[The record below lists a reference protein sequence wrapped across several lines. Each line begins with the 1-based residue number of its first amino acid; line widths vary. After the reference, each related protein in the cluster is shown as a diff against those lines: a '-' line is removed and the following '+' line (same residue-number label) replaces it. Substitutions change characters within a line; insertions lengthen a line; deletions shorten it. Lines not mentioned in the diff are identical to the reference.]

1 MSRKSSYAYAL
12 CLTVLMAATPA
23 AAAPWDYTFEVVQP
37 PTLAEGRTV
46 AIIRVVH
53 VPTGRT
59 VTGAEVSVRRSTW
72 APYKSAPTFVDQSY
86 RLRSDGAGA
95 FHYVEQV
102 RLDTVKTLWLTARVP
117 GEFWL
122 VQGEV
127 RLSPP
132 K

>member
-1 MSRKSSYAYAL
+1 MSRKSSYACAL
-12 CLTVLMAATPA
+12 GLTVLMAATPA

-37 PTLAEGRTV
+37 PTLVEGRTV

-53 VPTGRT
+53 VATGRT
-59 VTGAEVSVRRSTW
+59 VAGVEVSVRRSTR
-72 APYKSAPTFVDQSY
+72 APYKSAVPFVDQSY

-95 FHYVEQV
+95 FHYLVQG
-102 RLDTVKTLWLTARVP
+102 RLDRVKTLWLTARVP
-117 GEFWL
+117 GEFWV

-127 RLSPP
+127 RLLPP